1 MGRNNADFNEG
12 SELVTFTD
20 VVGRTHHT
28 TGKKVTA
35 NKHLGLRTGNELT
48 FEDGSTGMEHGS
60 RVRVRKEENN
70 G

>member
-12 SELVTFTD
+12 TELVPLNKA
-20 VVGRTHHT
+20 VGRTHHG
-28 TGKKVTA
+28 TGKKVTGSTY
-35 NKHLGLRTGNELT
+35 KGLRAGSEFT
-48 FEDGSTGMEHGS
+48 FEDGSTGIEHGS